1 MPRSIDAAFLLALAE
16 STCGVEIGVGARID
30 GFFVLDHTSG
40 TVIGQQSEIGS
51 NVLMMHGVTLGAV
64 GLRSHQPLLRHPR
77 IGSGV
82 CLGSNSTVL
91 GNVQIGHCSMVA
103 AGAVLNKAVMP
114 YNVAVGLPSKL
125 VS

>member
-1 MPRSIDAAFLLALAE
+1 MLALAE

-64 GLRSHQPLLRHPR
+64 GLRSHQPLLRHSK